1 MERTPDPFRLALL
14 TNDKLESQ
22 TKQFYQKLYKKKTE
36 HVHKLIL
43 L

>member
-1 MERTPDPFRLALL
+1 MVRTPDPFRLALL
-14 TNDKLESQ
+14 INNKLERQ
-22 TKQFYQKLYKKKTE
+22 TKQSYQKLYKKTE